1 MKPPVRV
8 NPRAT
13 QSSLPDLQEMKRFI
27 ALQRSQRITTVTKP
41 LAPKMPRR
49 SSLKTPA
56 DTALDHGCND
66 QTSRRQMLHWM
77 AAGVL
82 VLGSSGS
89 AHADN
94 IADEVIIATSQILG
108 INADDIYLEHNFVED
123 LGADSLDLVELT
135 MEFESK
141 FNVLIDQEEA
151 LRLKTLSDVVY
162 FIKINQ

>member
-1 MKPPVRV
+1 
-8 NPRAT
+8 
-13 QSSLPDLQEMKRFI
+13 
-27 ALQRSQRITTVTKP
+27 
-41 LAPKMPRR
+41 
-49 SSLKTPA
+49 
-56 DTALDHGCND
+56 
-66 QTSRRQMLHWM
+66 MLHWM